1 MAKSSKTVKIA
12 AIAIIAVVAIAAI
25 GIVFLGGL
33 GADDRSA
40 LEKIKDR
47 GKLIVGTSAGFPPFE
62 MLSTSAAGGV
72 EGIDM
77 DVAKAI
83 ADALEVDLE
92 IKNYDDFS
100 VLITALQNGKID
112 MIIAGMTIT
121 DDRNKSASF
130 SMSYYKADQALVV
143 LKSNTDITNTTSL
156 TGKIVAVN
164 TGTTGQYYIEDNLP
178 DIRDMKAYGTA
189 SDTFQALSGNKVD
202 AIIIDS
208 PVAANYISDANPYK
222 IVETIETNEF
232 YGIAMSKNN
241 AEDLV
246 IEVNK
251 ILEDLIDTGE
261 MENIIS
267 KWSRA

>member
-1 MAKSSKTVKIA
+1 MAKSSKTIQIA
-12 AIAIIAVVAIAAI
+12 AVAVIAVVAIAAI
-25 GIVFLGGL
+25 GIVFMGGL

-62 MLSTSAAGGV
+62 MLNTDAKGGV

-83 ADALEVDLE
+83 ADSLGVELE

-112 MIIAGMTIT
+112 MILAGMTIT
-121 DDRNKSASF
+121 DERNGSATF
-130 SMSYYKADQALVV
+130 SIPYYKADQALVV
-143 LKSNTDITNTTSL
+143 LKSNTDIVNTTSL
-156 TGKIVAVN
+156 AGKSVAVN
-164 TGTTGQYYIEDNLP
+164 TGTTGQYYVEDNLP
-178 DIRDMKAYGTA
+178 DVKEMKSFGTA

-202 AIIIDS
+202 ALIIDS
-208 PVAANYISDANPYK
+208 PVAANYISDTNPYR
-222 IVETIETNEF
+222 IVEEIETNEF

-241 AEDLV
+241 AEDLAA
-246 IEVNK
+246 EVNK
-251 ILEDLIDTGE
+251 ILDDLIESGA
-261 MENIIS
+261 MEDIVS

>member
-1 MAKSSKTVKIA
+1 MAKSSKTIQIA
-12 AIAIIAVVAIAAI
+12 AVAIIAVVAIAAI
-25 GIVFLGGL
+25 GIVLMGGL

-62 MLSTSAAGGV
+62 MLNTSAAGGV

-83 ADALEVDLE
+83 ADSLGVELE

-112 MIIAGMTIT
+112 MVIAGMTIT
-121 DDRNKSASF
+121 DDRNESAAF
-130 SMSYYKADQALVV
+130 SMPYYKADQALVV
-143 LKSNTDITNTTSL
+143 LKSNSEITNTTGL
-156 TGKIVAVN
+156 VGKTVAVN

-178 DIRDMKAYGTA
+178 NIKEMKPFGTA
-189 SDTFQALSGNKVD
+189 SDTFQALGGNKVD

-208 PVAANYISDANPYK
+208 PVAANYISDSNPYK

-246 IEVNK
+246 AEVNK
-251 ILEDLIDTGE
+251 IVGDMIESGE
-261 MENIIS
+261 MDDIIS